1 MFLKRLIFSLTV
13 MMFAAGTV
21 SAEGEASVFN
31 LKTMQGSDTKLDQW
45 VGKGKWTLVM
55 FWALDCPVCER
66 NKPAI
71 VEFHQK
77 HKDGNA
83 QVVGISIDGMDNAA
97 EIQNKLNKEPLG
109 FPNYVAEL
117 GLMAVNYQMA
127 AEESFRGTPTYW
139 FFSPDG
145 ELKAVNPGPVRLE
158 ALESYMARYTSL

>member
-1 MFLKRLIFSLTV
+1 MMVKKLLLALVLTL
-13 MMFAAGTV
+13 FAGTV
-21 SAEGEASVFN
+21 AADGEASVFD
-31 LKTMQGSDTKLDQW
+31 LRTMDGQPIKLDQH

-55 FWALDCPVCER
+55 FWAIDCVVCER

-71 VEFHQK
+71 KAFHDK
-77 HKDGNA
+77 HKDIDA
-83 QVVGISIDGMDNAA
+83 TVVGVSIDGMEFADTIREKVASDG
-97 EIQNKLNKEPLG
+97 IK

-117 GLMAVNYQMA
+117 PLLAANYQIA

-158 ALESYMARYTSL
+158 ALESYMARYTS